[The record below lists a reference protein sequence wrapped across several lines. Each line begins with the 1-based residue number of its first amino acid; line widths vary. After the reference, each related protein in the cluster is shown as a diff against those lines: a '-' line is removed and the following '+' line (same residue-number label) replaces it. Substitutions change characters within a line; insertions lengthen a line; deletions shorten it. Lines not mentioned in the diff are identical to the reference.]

1 MAPNKTTKNKS
12 FNIVLIGGPILMK
25 LGIVGYDV
33 NFIVHFGSEK
43 TLSLILK

>member
-1 MAPNKTTKNKS
+1 
-12 FNIVLIGGPILMK
+12 MK

-43 TLSLILK
+43 TLEFVFKIVKMPFNIAART